1 MIAVEVQHYLGRA
14 RDFLKGMESLVR
26 EEIYLLSDEIAQF
39 RHSPALLGVH
49 SAISYCD
56 ALRAGMGRKILSSD
70 DQSKAAGDLESLLRS
85 QSFENRNGIG
95 HLKKLL
101 GMKSGV
107 AYGPEALREDDV
119 DEIVKHAE
127 RFAKWAEAT
136 GRRERIEGW

>member
-14 RDFLKGMESLVR
+14 RDFLKGMEGLVR
-26 EEIYLLSDEIAQF
+26 EDIYLLNDEIAQF
-39 RHSPALLGVH
+39 KHSPALLGVH
-49 SAISYCD
+49 SAISYSD
-56 ALRAGMGRKILSSD
+56 ALRTGMGRKILSSD
-70 DQSKAAGDLESLLRS
+70 DHSRAVGDLESLLQS
-85 QSFENRNGIG
+85 QNAENRNGIG

-107 AYGPEALREDDV
+107 AYGLEALREGDV

-136 GRRERIEGW
+136 GRKQRIEGW

>member
-1 MIAVEVQHYLGRA
+1 MIAVEVQHCLGRA

-26 EEIYLLSDEIAQF
+26 EDIYLLSDEIAQF

-56 ALRAGMGRKILSSD
+56 ALRIGMGRVILSSED
-70 DQSKAAGDLESLLRS
+70 HSKAAGDLESLLQS
-85 QSFENRNGIG
+85 QSSENRNGIG

-107 AYGPEALREDDV
+107 AYGREALRENDIE
-119 DEIVKHAE
+119 EIVRHAD

-136 GRRERIEGW
+136 GKKLKIEGG